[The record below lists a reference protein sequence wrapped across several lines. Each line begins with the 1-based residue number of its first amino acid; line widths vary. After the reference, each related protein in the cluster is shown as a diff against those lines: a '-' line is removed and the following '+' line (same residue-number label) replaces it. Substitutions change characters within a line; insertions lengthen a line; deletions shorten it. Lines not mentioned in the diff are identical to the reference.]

1 MATKGPERSLESAS
15 GQFPKEEAVK
25 AASEQSKAVRTPEET
40 RKLREKLRF
49 VAKVLSENYKLR
61 FIPGNGWA
69 AGLSEKA
76 TKELAKNPDM
86 SVEDIDESLLIPE
99 IMQYPEKDL
108 LERSEDYIFGVFRH
122 ELSHIKH
129 SDYRALI
136 EQQRLGKK
144 EGYSPQ
150 DFFLIYDAWEDGR
163 SNNLESQTSRTAKAR
178 LAGYLEENYAE
189 LLQEDLE
196 KRPLPVQYA
205 LLTWAHGAKLLIEDL
220 NLENYTGK
228 ISDAR
233 VLEAYEKTK
242 EALDEYL
249 YEKKGLTAFREPF
262 VKKGLP
268 IFKDLIDK
276 FIEEEAQRQASKNA
290 GKPGQEQQEGQGSGG
305 QSQPD
310 QQPDQQ
316 PSEGQ
321 GQSGNEHDEQ
331 QKQEGQ
337 DSGSEQGAQDQ
348 DAEGEDKDQAE
359 GADKQ
364 TTQDIWDQ
372 LSDQEKE
379 AYRKIARQVLDDAE
393 EEIIKILQPASSKI
407 VKNPDGTW
415 GVEAR
420 QVAPEAIKEADQQAA
435 REALEEKRAQAV
447 NEKELQAERLRVEA
461 QLKEARE
468 RRTGLTDEQRARY
481 EMYAEPVKR
490 YSDRL
495 LKDLDEMF
503 PPVEPNQW
511 EQGRLRGKR
520 ITRNRMAREIA
531 SKRGKMMEQKE
542 IPRERRLAFSLLI
555 DTSASM
561 RMGNKNIY
569 ALEAALLMAESL
581 EKKKIPF
588 EINSFNSRFYEIKR
602 FNEPYFGK
610 KKIELLGML
619 EQSGGTDLGF
629 SVDFAAER
637 LRKQMQANRAQGA
650 LIVFTDGDPA
660 PDSDHEGPEWELGAV
675 VERWSRRL
683 PVIGVGIG
691 RGMETTISHYFKKSG
706 LTVPDVSKLPT
717 TLLKVLKRQAERF
730 ARKTS

>member
-1 MATKGPERSLESAS
+1 MATKGPERSPEGAPGQLPKDEAS
-15 GQFPKEEAVK
+15 KTAP
-25 AASEQSKAVRTPEET
+25 EQSKAVRTPEEA

-61 FIPGNGWA
+61 FIPGDGWA

-76 TKELAKNPDM
+76 TKELAKNSDM

-122 ELSHIKH
+122 EISHIKH

-178 LAGYLEENYAE
+178 LAGYLEESYTDVLE
-189 LLQEDLE
+189 RDLE

-205 LLTWAHGAKLLIEDL
+205 LLTWAHGAKILIEDL
-220 NLENYTGK
+220 NLENYTNK
-228 ISDAR
+228 ISDPR
-233 VLEAYEKTK
+233 VLDAYEKTK

-249 YEKKGLTAFREPF
+249 HEKKGLTAFREPF

-268 IFKDLIDK
+268 VFKDLIDK
-276 FIEEEAQRQASKNA
+276 FIEEEAKRQANKDA
-290 GKPGQEQQEGQGSGG
+290 EQE
-305 QSQPD
+305 

-316 PSEGQ
+316 P
-321 GQSGNEHDEQ
+321 EQ
-331 QKQEGQ
+331 QPGEDQEQDGGPQGDQQDQGGQ
-337 DSGSEQGAQDQ
+337 DSGSQQDAQQQDTENEGQDQ
-348 DAEGEDKDQAE
+348 AGDAGQQAAQE
-359 GADKQ
+359 
-364 TTQDIWDQ
+364 IWDH
-372 LSDQEKE
+372 LSDEEKE

-393 EEIIKILQPASSKI
+393 EEIIKILQPASSQI
-407 VKNPDGTW
+407 VKNEDGTW

-435 REALEEKRAQAV
+435 QEALEEKKAREVSEQ
-447 NEKELQAERLRVEA
+447 ELQAERRRVEA

-468 RRTGLTDEQRARY
+468 RRTGLTDAQRERY
-481 EMYAEPVKR
+481 EAYAAPVKR
-490 YSDRL
+490 YSERL

-503 PPVEPNQW
+503 PPVEPNEW

-542 IPRERRLAFSLLI
+542 IPNERRLAFSLLI

-561 RMGNKNIY
+561 RGYNKNIY
-569 ALEAALLMAESL
+569 ALEAALLMAEAL

-660 PDSDHEGPEWELGAV
+660 PDYAHEGPEWELGAV
-675 VERWSRRL
+675 VERWSRRM

-691 RGMETTISHYFKKSG
+691 RGMEATILHYFKKSG